1 MKNVILYFRVSTD
14 EQADKG
20 FSLRD
25 QEQKL
30 LNYCNS
36 NNLNVL
42 AVFKED
48 HSAKTF
54 NRPEFKKLLLFV
66 KNNKSKV
73 QQLLF
78 TKWDRFSRNT
88 TESYNKIKDFNELG
102 IIVNAIEQ
110 PLDLSIP
117 EQGLMLAVYLS
128 MPEVENHR
136 RSLNVIAGMRR
147 AFKEGRYVV
156 SPPKGYDMG
165 RDDQNKPIL
174 VPNND
179 ATFIKEGFE
188 LLSKGIYS
196 QKEVL
201 QRLTKKGFKTS
212 KSAFGRIIRNP
223 IYHGDI
229 YLKTFKDEPEQT
241 IKGIHEPLISKTIF
255 NTVQYHIDGGKKQ
268 YKVAHKKVN
277 EKFPLKDFVLCP
289 NCHKPLKAS
298 SSKGRNKYYSY
309 YHCAKP
315 CNTRYKAEDVENWF
329 SNFLGGIS
337 LNTNTRKLL
346 FKMIEKRYKEQTKSS
361 RLSPKHYQEIES
373 IEQKLIKLQ
382 DLYLDGEF
390 DSIEYQNAKERY
402 SSKLNQLKEKQENLN
417 KSNQVLSLYKNGL
430 EKLENFDNQF
440 ANSDIDHKRK
450 LLGSIFPKKFQF
462 ENENVRTEDINP
474 ILLKIAIINKG
485 LKGNKKRDKSNN
497 SDLSHVVPLTIPF
510 SNYFHQ
516 NLTDIYSLKELL
528 YNEGIADYN
537 GLPLIKTNN
546 RNTLLLP
553 NRH

>member
-1 MKNVILYFRVSTD
+1 MKNVILYTRVSTD

-30 LNYCNS
+30 LNYCNI

-42 AVFKED
+42 LIFRED

-54 NRPEFKKLLLFV
+54 NRPEFKKLILYV
-66 KNNKSKV
+66 KTNKLKID
-73 QQLLF
+73 QLLF

-88 TESYNKIKDFNELG
+88 TESYNKIKSFNEQG

-147 AFKEGRYVV
+147 AFKEGRYIV

-165 RDDQNKPIL
+165 RDNQNKPIL
-174 VPNND
+174 IPNHD
-179 ATFIKEGFE
+179 AIFIKEGFE

-201 QRLTKKGFKTS
+201 QKLRDKGFNSS

-229 YLKTFKDEPEQT
+229 HLKAFKDEPEQV
-241 IKGIHEPLISKTIF
+241 IKGIHESLISKNIF
-255 NTVQYHIDGGKKQ
+255 NLVQYHIDGGKKQ
-268 YKVAHKKVN
+268 YKIVHKKVN

-289 NCHKPLKAS
+289 SCHKPLKAS
-298 SSKGRNKYYSY
+298 SSKGRNQYYSY
-309 YHCAKP
+309 YHCTKP
-315 CNTRYKAEDVENWF
+315 CNTRYKAEDAESWF
-329 SNFLGGIS
+329 NNFLGGIS
-337 LNTNTRKLL
+337 LNTNARTLL
-346 FKMIEKRYKEQTKSS
+346 FKMIEKRFKEQTKLC
-361 RLSPKHYQEIES
+361 RLSPKHYQEVDS
-373 IEQKLIKLQ
+373 LEQKLIKLQ

-390 DSIEYQNAKERY
+390 DRTEYHNAKERY
-402 SSKLNQLKEKQENLN
+402 SKQLNQLKEKRENLS
-417 KSNQVLSLYKNGL
+417 KSNKVLSIYKNGL
-430 EKLENFDNQF
+430 EKLEHFDNHF
-440 ANSDIDHKRK
+440 THSNIEHKRK
-450 LLGSIFPKKFQF
+450 LLGSIFPEKFQF
-462 ENENVRTEDINP
+462 ENHEVRTKDINP
-474 ILLKIAIINKG
+474 ILFKIASVNKG
-485 LKGNKKRDKSNN
+485 LKRNKKRDKSKKD
-497 SDLSHVVPLTIPF
+497 DLSQLVLKAGLEPARPNGHRILSPACLPIPPLEHLGILLF
-510 SNYFHQ
+510 S
-516 NLTDIYSLKELL
+516 E
-528 YNEGIADYN
+528 
-537 GLPLIKTNN
+537 
-546 RNTLLLP
+546 
-553 NRH
+553 